1 MNPLASVGG
10 LTNIPCPASY
20 EYQLF
25 DVSSDDAG
33 RTEDALMH
41 KQMIAQKVKLVMEWK
56 YITLDEV
63 AIILTAFNAEYTS
76 INYLD
81 LLTNSF
87 LEKTFY
93 TGDRTAPVYNTTL
106 GLVESLKFDVIE
118 R

>member
-1 MNPLASVGG
+1 MNPLKSVGG
-10 LTNIPCPASY
+10 ATNIPCPASY
-20 EYQLF
+20 EYQIF

-41 KQMIAQKVKLVMEWK
+41 KQRITQKVKLVMEWK
-56 YITLDEV
+56 YITLAEAS
-63 AIILTAFNAEYTS
+63 AILSAFNAEYTS

-87 LEKTFY
+87 YTKTFY
-93 TGDRTAPVYNTTL
+93 TGDRNAPVYNTTL